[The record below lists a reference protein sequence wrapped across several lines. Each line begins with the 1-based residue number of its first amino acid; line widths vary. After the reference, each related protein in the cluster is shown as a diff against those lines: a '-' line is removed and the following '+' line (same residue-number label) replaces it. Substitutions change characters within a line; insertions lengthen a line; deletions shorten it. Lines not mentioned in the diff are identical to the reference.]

1 MATTFKN
8 LVLALLIAGI
18 ILLAGCSSASSVS
31 NPPPVQTPSQPANPP
46 PTQQGSGSGQTASAS
61 NVPAAAQPQTTTP
74 SLKTEVIYTHMSLRC
89 VTCLCFESRIKWVV
103 DTYFK
108 GEISSGKL
116 TFRII
121 NAQETK
127 NAALVK
133 KLGVVGSQL
142 FVNTI
147 IDGADHIK
155 NIEEIWYWKCND
167 DPPGFNEKV
176 RSVIAQ
182 SLEGKI

>member
-1 MATTFKN
+1 
-8 LVLALLIAGI
+8 
-18 ILLAGCSSASSVS
+18 
-31 NPPPVQTPSQPANPP
+31 
-46 PTQQGSGSGQTASAS
+46 
-61 NVPAAAQPQTTTP
+61 
-74 SLKTEVIYTHMSLRC
+74 MSLRC

-103 DTYFK
+103 NTYFK
-108 GEISSGKL
+108 DELSSGKL
-116 TFRII
+116 SFLII

-142 FVNTI
+142 FINTV

-155 NIEEIWYWKCND
+155 NIEEIWNWKCND

-176 RSVIAQ
+176 RNVIAQ
-182 SLEGKI
+182 SLEGKF

>member
-1 MATTFKN
+1 MSVALKVAKFIVVISIFAAILSWACTGGGSSSKPTSQPATPPAPPVT
-8 LVLALLIAGI
+8 A
-18 ILLAGCSSASSVS
+18 
-31 NPPPVQTPSQPANPP
+31 PPVQNPA
-46 PTQQGSGSGQTASAS
+46 
-61 NVPAAAQPQTTTP
+61 PAGDRV
-74 SLKTEVIYTHMSLRC
+74 EVIYTHMVQRC

-103 DTYFK
+103 NTYFK
-108 GEISSGKL
+108 DELSSGKL
-116 TFRII
+116 SFLII

-155 NIEEIWYWKCND
+155 NIEEIWNWNCND

-176 RSVIAQ
+176 RNVIAQ
-182 SLEGKI
+182 SLEGKF